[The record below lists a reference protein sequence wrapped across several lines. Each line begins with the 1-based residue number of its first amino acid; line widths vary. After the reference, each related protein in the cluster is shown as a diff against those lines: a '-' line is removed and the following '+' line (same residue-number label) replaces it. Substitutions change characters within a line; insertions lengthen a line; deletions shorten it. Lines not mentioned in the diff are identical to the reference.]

1 MNSNN
6 IKKREAYALCLI
18 EKARGHSQQGGTAV
32 RRISFEYESHI
43 TQARGGSLTEVA
55 AVEGKNL
62 DMQHSGIC
70 I

>member
-18 EKARGHSQQGGTAV
+18 EKARGHSQQGV
-32 RRISFEYESHI
+32 HRISFEYESHI